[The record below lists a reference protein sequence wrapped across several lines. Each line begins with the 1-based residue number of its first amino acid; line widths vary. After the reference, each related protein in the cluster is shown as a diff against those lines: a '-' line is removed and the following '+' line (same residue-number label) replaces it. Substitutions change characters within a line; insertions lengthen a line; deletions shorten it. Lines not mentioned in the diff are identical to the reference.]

1 MTWYERGLETSPAE
15 MVKVWCCD
23 SAGRSQAVRGILPG
37 QTTLSTTVS
46 MRWPLPQSVSAS
58 LEEQRAHTQR
68 VQITSQE
75 SLCSQLLGSQH
86 NSSYLKSVTEESP
99 GLLGLRSWG
108 IKRRRR
114 DARAQ
119 CIVLGRN
126 SVCRVSL
133 AGAAAGLRGFG
144 EAAGRVRSRRTLNGL
159 LSRGWVRGGSWPGA
173 RVCRSLS
180 PSRRGSRVLQRSSLA
195 ACCLGPGTAST
206 TPPPP
211 VNQP

>member
-23 SAGRSQAVRGILPG
+23 SAGRSQAVRGIQPG

-58 LEEQRAHTQR
+58 LEEQRAHTQG

-75 SLCSQLLGSQH
+75 LLCPQLLCSQH
-86 NSSYLKSVTEESP
+86 NSPYLKLVTEESP

-108 IKRRRR
+108 IKKRRC

-119 CIVLGRN
+119 FIVLGRN
-126 SVCRVSL
+126 YVCRVSL
-133 AGAAAGLRGFG
+133 AGAAAGFRGFG
-144 EAAGRVRSRRTLNGL
+144 EAAGRARSRRTVKRVVSL
-159 LSRGWVRGGSWPGA
+159 GWVRVGRGQA
-173 RVCRSLS
+173 RVCTG
-180 PSRRGSRVLQRSSLA
+180 PS
-195 ACCLGPGTAST
+195 GP
-206 TPPPP
+206 
-211 VNQP
+211 VDIL